1 MCNVHNKAPTH
12 VMLLDDYIRYL
23 LKHTKAP
30 THVMLLD
37 DYIRYLL
44 KHTTMYRGYLLSG
57 KEGIVLNL
65 HA

>member
-1 MCNVHNKAPTH
+1 
-12 VMLLDDYIRYL
+12 
-23 LKHTKAP
+23 
-30 THVMLLD
+30 MLLD

-44 KHTTMYRGYLLSG
+44 KHTTMYRGYLFSG